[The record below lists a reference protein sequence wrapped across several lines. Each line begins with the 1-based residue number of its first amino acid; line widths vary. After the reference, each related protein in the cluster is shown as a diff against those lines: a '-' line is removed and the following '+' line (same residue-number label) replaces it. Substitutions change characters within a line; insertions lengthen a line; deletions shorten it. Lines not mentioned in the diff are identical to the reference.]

1 MNLRKIITKR
11 LMAVAIC
18 TVQHPQLKEADKRA
32 LCVTLN
38 KIKLKQ

>member
-1 MNLRKIITKR
+1 
-11 LMAVAIC
+11 
-18 TVQHPQLKEADKRA
+18 LKEADKRA

>member
-1 MNLRKIITKR
+1 
-11 LMAVAIC
+11 
-18 TVQHPQLKEADKRA
+18 HPQLKEADKRA

>member
-1 MNLRKIITKR
+1 
-11 LMAVAIC
+11 
-18 TVQHPQLKEADKRA
+18 QLKEADKRA